1 MRQWYYVYIT
11 CANLYSVSYPLC
23 VKHFGRDDWAVVKI
37 EGSFEKIASYKRIY
51 GKSNI
56 ILVYG
61 TFCGNNDRDLRV
73 LIGLERG
80 WKNCEFCFCGIRII
94 HGAVWC
100 LIESFEVAFDLWRLL
115 ATWPSYALRSSS
127 TNCFLRMSHLC
138 KQKISKCQ
146 PNYRQ

>member
-80 WKNCEFCFCGIRII
+80 WKNCECCFCGIRII

-100 LIESFEVAFDLWRLL
+100 LIESFEVAFDHSIYVWIGFSQLRRYWQYHW
-115 ATWPSYALRSSS
+115 AIFKALGFWQLVIKEKSQ
-127 TNCFLRMSHLC
+127 L
-138 KQKISKCQ
+138 
-146 PNYRQ
+146 